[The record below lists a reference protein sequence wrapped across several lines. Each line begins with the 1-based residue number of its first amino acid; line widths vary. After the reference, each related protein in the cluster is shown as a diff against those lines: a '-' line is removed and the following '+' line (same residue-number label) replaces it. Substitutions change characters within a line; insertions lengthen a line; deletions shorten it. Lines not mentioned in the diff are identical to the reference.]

1 MTRRVYYNLGDD
13 DDGRETFLFEVDDLH
28 YQTVASNL
36 TSGDTDLDDAFEK
49 ALAMLSAN
57 VRIGE
62 ELIDENILEAQI
74 AATATVWFLLNEAS
88 DEEDRI
94 EGDILLVEKDGDI
107 YVTNAPAG
115 MDDDDDGDEPGDDDQ
130 TSV

>member
-13 DDGRETFLFEVDDLH
+13 NEGRETFLFEVDDLH

-88 DEEDRI
+88 DEEDRF

-115 MDDDDDGDEPGDDDQ
+115 MDGDDEPDEDDE

>member
-1 MTRRVYYNLGDD
+1 MSRRVYYNLGDD
-13 DDGRETFLFEVDDLH
+13 DEGRETFLFEVDDLH

-36 TSGDTDLDDAFEK
+36 SGGDTDLDEAFEK

-74 AATATVWFLLNEAS
+74 AATATVWFLLNEAA
-88 DEEDRI
+88 DADDRI

-115 MDDDDDGDEPGDDDQ
+115 MDDEEDPDEDD